1 MRLNRL
7 SLTDFRSYASLDLEL
22 APGVSVLIG
31 PNGQGKTNIAEAI
44 GYLAN
49 HSSHRVAQDAPL
61 VRAGA
66 TQAVIRGAVQ
76 HEDRTALIELELNP
90 GRSNRARLNRSP
102 VPRPRDV
109 LGYLRTVLFAPED
122 LSLVRGDPSERRRFL
137 DELLVAR
144 APRFA
149 AVRADYDRALK
160 QRNALLRTASLPR
173 RAARATG
180 QPPELATLDAW
191 DAHLAHSGAQLLA
204 ARYDLLASLSPL
216 VDKAYT
222 TIAGYGVTSLE
233 YRRSAAPSKSG
244 QSSQYSQAAQ
254 SGEPGLFAAGPDHP
268 EPGRHSAAELEA
280 WLLGALA
287 EARPSEL
294 DRGVTL
300 VGPHRDDL
308 LLQLE
313 SEGHRLAAK
322 NHASHGESW
331 SYALA
336 LKLASYELLRADG
349 VEPVLILD
357 DVFAELDSSR
367 RRHLLAV
374 VTAAEQVLITAAVAQ
389 DVPSELDAIR
399 YRVGSGTAERSDG

>member
-7 SLTDFRSYASLDLEL
+7 ALTDFRSYPALDLEL
-22 APGVSVLIG
+22 DPGVSVLIG
-31 PNGQGKTNIAEAI
+31 PNGQGKTNIVEAV
-44 GYLAN
+44 GYLAH

-66 TQAVIRGAVQ
+66 GQAVIRGSVQ
-76 HEDRTALIELELNP
+76 HEDRTALIELEINP

-109 LGYLRTVLFAPED
+109 LGYVRTVLFAPED
-122 LSLVRGDPSERRRFL
+122 LALVKGDPGERRRFL

-144 APRFA
+144 APRMA
-149 AVRADYDRALK
+149 AVRADYDRAMK
-160 QRNALLRTASLPR
+160 QRNALLRTAALPR
-173 RAARATG
+173 RAARSTG
-180 QPPELATLDAW
+180 QPAELATLDAW

-204 ARYDLLASLSPL
+204 ARYELLGLLSPL
-216 VDKAYT
+216 IDKAYA
-222 TIAGYGVTSLE
+222 TIAGHGATHLE
-233 YRRSAAPSKSG
+233 YRRSAAPARSG
-244 QSSQYSQAAQ
+244 R
-254 SGEPGLFAAGPDHP
+254 SGETRPDMDDP
-268 EPGRHSAAELEA
+268 AQPDTGRHTAAELET

-287 EARPSEL
+287 EARPAEL

-308 LLQLE
+308 LLQLD
-313 SEGHRLAAK
+313 SEDHRLAAK

-349 VEPVLILD
+349 IEPILILD

-374 VTAAEQVLITAAVAQ
+374 VTAAEQVLITAAVAE
-389 DVPSELDAIR
+389 DVPGELEATH
-399 YRVGSGTAERSDG
+399 YQVSAGTAVRSDA

>member
-7 SLTDFRSYASLDLEL
+7 ALTDFRSYPELDLEL
-22 APGVSVLIG
+22 DPGVSVLIG
-31 PNGQGKTNIAEAI
+31 PNGQGKTNIVEAI
-44 GYLAN
+44 GYLAH

-66 TQAVIRGAVQ
+66 TQAVIRGSVQ

-90 GRSNRARLNRSP
+90 GRANRARLNRSP
-102 VPRPRDV
+102 VPRPREV

-122 LSLVRGDPSERRRFL
+122 LALVKGDPSERRRFL

-144 APRFA
+144 APRMA

-160 QRNALLRTASLPR
+160 QRNALLRTAALPR
-173 RAARATG
+173 RSARTTG

-191 DAHLAHSGAQLLA
+191 DAHLAASGAQLLA
-204 ARYDLLASLSPL
+204 ARYDLLANLGPL
-216 VDKAYT
+216 IDKAYAM
-222 TIAGYGVTSLE
+222 IAGHGATSLE
-233 YRRSAAPSKSG
+233 YRRSAAPVRSG
-244 QSSQYSQAAQ
+244 R
-254 SGEPGLFAAGPDHP
+254 AGDAPRPDP
-268 EPGRHSAAELEA
+268 DADPDGPAEAGAGRHSAAELES

-287 EARPSEL
+287 EARPAEL

-308 LLQLE
+308 LLQLS
-313 SEGHRLAAK
+313 SEGHLLAAK

-349 VEPVLILD
+349 IEPVLILD

-367 RRHLLAV
+367 RRHLLSV
-374 VTAAEQVLITAAVAQ
+374 VTAAEQVLITAAVAH
-389 DVPSELDAIR
+389 DVPAELEAAH
-399 YRVGSGTAERSDG
+399 YRVGAGAAVRSDG

>member
-7 SLTDFRSYASLDLEL
+7 ALTDFRSYAALDLEL
-22 APGVSVLIG
+22 EPGVSVLIG
-31 PNGQGKTNIAEAI
+31 PNGQGKTNIVEAV
-44 GYLAN
+44 GYLAH

-66 TQAVIRGAVQ
+66 TQAVIRGSVQ

-122 LSLVRGDPSERRRFL
+122 LSLIKGDPSERRRFL

-144 APRFA
+144 APRLA

-160 QRNALLRTASLPR
+160 QRNALLRTAALPR
-173 RAARATG
+173 RAARSAG
-180 QPPELATLDAW
+180 QPAELATLDAW
-191 DAHLAHSGAQLLA
+191 DAHVAHSGAQLLA
-204 ARYDLLASLSPL
+204 ARYELLALLSPL
-216 VDKAYT
+216 VDKAYA

-233 YRRSAAPSKSG
+233 YRRSAPPIRGG
-244 QSSQYSQAAQ
+244 QSGRYGEEAEPAAEP
-254 SGEPGLFAAGPDHP
+254 GEPASAAR
-268 EPGRHSAAELEA
+268 PGAAELEA
-280 WLLGALA
+280 WLLDALA
-287 EARPSEL
+287 AARPAEL

-349 VEPVLILD
+349 IEPVLILD

-374 VTAAEQVLITAAVAQ
+374 VTSAEQVLITAAVAQ
-389 DVPSELDAIR
+389 DVPGELDATR
-399 YRVGSGTAERSDG
+399 YQVGAGAAVRSDD

>member
-7 SLTDFRSYASLDLEL
+7 ALTDFRSYAELDLEL

-31 PNGQGKTNIAEAI
+31 PNGQGKTNIVEAI
-44 GYLAN
+44 GYLAH

-66 TQAVIRGAVQ
+66 TQAVIRGSVQ

-102 VPRPRDV
+102 VPRPREV

-122 LSLVRGDPSERRRFL
+122 LALVKGDPSERRRFL

-144 APRFA
+144 APRMA

-160 QRNALLRTASLPR
+160 QRNALLRSAALPR
-173 RAARATG
+173 RAARSTG

-204 ARYDLLASLSPL
+204 ARYELLALLGPL
-216 VDKAYT
+216 IDKAYAM
-222 TIAGYGVTSLE
+222 IAGHGATFLE
-233 YRRSAAPSKSG
+233 YRRSAAPARSG
-244 QSSQYSQAAQ
+244 RTG
-254 SGEPGLFAAGPDHP
+254 SGEAARPGPDTDP
-268 EPGRHSAAELEA
+268 DQPAPNDTGRHGAAELES

-287 EARPSEL
+287 EARPAEL

-308 LLQLE
+308 LLQLS
-313 SEGHRLAAK
+313 SEGHLLAAK

-349 VEPVLILD
+349 IEPVLILD

-367 RRHLLAV
+367 RRQLLAV

-389 DVPSELDAIR
+389 DVPAELEAVH
-399 YRVGSGTAERSDG
+399 YRVGAGAAVRADD